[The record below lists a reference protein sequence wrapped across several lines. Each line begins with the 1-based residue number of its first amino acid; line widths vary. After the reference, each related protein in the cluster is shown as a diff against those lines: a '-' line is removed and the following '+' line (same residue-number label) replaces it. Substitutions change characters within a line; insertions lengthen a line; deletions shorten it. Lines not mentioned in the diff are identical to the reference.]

1 MNSEEKIYKLIEDLE
16 RRESF
21 LNKTLRETE
30 NPIRYIELSLQIKL
44 TIGFI
49 KELKETLK

>member
-1 MNSEEKIYKLIEDLE
+1 MENKIIKLIEDLE
-16 RRESF
+16 RREYS
-21 LNKTLRETE
+21 LNKILRKTE

-49 KELKETLK
+49 KELKEVIL